1 LKTVLNRAVRH
12 GKLNANPIERVK
24 KILENNIRMKTLSQD
39 EFDNLWI
46 ACPEHL
52 RPIVLMAYYTGM
64 RRSEIVYLT
73 WNEVDIEKGFIRLTA
88 DRTKTKI
95 GRTIPLHPRIRALLN
110 MQPRGLHTDRVF
122 LRNGKPFDEIKRSFG
137 TACRKAGLEDFT
149 FHDLRHC
156 ALNNLRLAGN
166 DYFRIMAVSGHKT
179 MSVFKRYNLVTEEEL
194 SKINWHD
201 QAVSEGQLDTYV
213 DTKGKGVTENFS

>member
-1 LKTVLNRAVRH
+1 MKTILNRAVRH
-12 GKLNANPIERVK
+12 GKLNVNPIERVK
-24 KILENNIRMKTLSQD
+24 KIPENNIRMKTLSPD
-39 EFDNLWI
+39 EFERLRI

-52 RPIVLMAYYTGM
+52 EPVVLIAYYTGM

-73 WNEVDIEKGFIRLTA
+73 WDEVDLEKGFIRLDA
-88 DRTKTKI
+88 NRTKTNI
-95 GRTIPLHPRIRALLN
+95 GRSIPLHPRVKTMLAS
-110 MQPRGLHTDRVF
+110 QPRGLHTNRVF
-122 LRNGKPFDEIKRSFG
+122 LRFGKPFDEIKRSFG

-194 SKINWHD
+194 SQINWHD
-201 QAVSEGQLDTYV
+201 QAEIEKLLDTYI
-213 DTKGKGVTENFS
+213 DT